1 MPKAAAK
8 ASPMTSIPSSVK
20 PNPEREA
27 LVNALS
33 QFAAPNA
40 ALNLPLLS
48 GIVVLNFLKKF
59 SPFADHVLIV
69 ISGNGSTVL
78 TQEKFKST
86 FASLPEAETAPC
98 YWTLVSRSSVSE
110 TETTPTNGICAA
122 LALQTLLGDPINGL
136 GSMISQAGYDGS
148 YPERYFL
155 TTPDIQP
162 VFNNAVTRLVEPLRL
177 LD

>member
-1 MPKAAAK
+1 MPK
-8 ASPMTSIPSSVK
+8 ASPMTNLSSPSDVK

-27 LVNALS
+27 LVKALS
-33 QFAAPNA
+33 QFAAPTA

-48 GIVVLNFLKKF
+48 GIVILDFFKKF

-98 YWTLVSRSSVSE
+98 YWTLVSRNCINE
-110 TETTPTNGICAA
+110 NEITPTNGICAA
-122 LALQTLLGDPINGL
+122 LALQTLMRDPIGGL
-136 GSMISQAGYDGS
+136 GSIIRDVGYDGS

-162 VFNNAVTRLVEPLRL
+162 AFNDAVAKLMEPLRL
-177 LD
+177 LN